1 MASEAGTAQTMNP
14 GSKADVCA
22 VVVTYHP
29 DPGFPDRL
37 DRVRPQVGRVVVVDN
52 GSSPQAREMLRNAAG
67 PDVGLIFN
75 DANLG
80 VATALNQG
88 VRHVMGSS
96 CRWVLTLDQDS
107 TVEPFL
113 VEALL
118 EAYNDFPKKEN
129 LAVVGSNYYD
139 EKRTKTLV
147 PESPAQPSCL
157 EQTTVITSGSMIS
170 VDAYAEVGPFRD
182 DFFIDHVDD
191 EYCLRARAMGYKVIL
206 CRRPVIRHSI
216 GGAVGKRFLGR
227 MVWSSNHS
235 ATRRYYMG
243 RNFSVLFREYLGMEP
258 RWILRTL
265 ARHLGFLAMMVLLED
280 RRCEKLRRFLI
291 GIPDGICGRTGPISF
306 DTIPDRWH
314 DR

>member
-37 DRVRPQVGRVVVVDN
+37 DRVRPKVGRVVVVDN

-75 DANLG
+75 DANFG

-96 CRWVLTLDQDS
+96 CQWVLTLDQDS

-118 EAYNDFPKKEN
+118 EAYNDFPMKEN

-170 VDAYAEVGPFRD
+170 VDAYAKVGPFRD

-227 MVWSSNHS
+227 MVWSSNHP
-235 ATRRYYMG
+235 AARRYYMA
-243 RNFSVLFREYLGMEP
+243 RNFLWVAREYLFFRPG
-258 RWILRTL
+258 WVILRVL
-265 ARHLGFLAMMVLLED
+265 RHAGFLLLMVLLEKERWGKIESTARGVRD
-280 RRCEKLRRFLI
+280 GLRPMPR
-291 GIPDGICGRTGPISF
+291 GDVAG
-306 DTIPDRWH
+306 
-314 DR
+314 

>member
-1 MASEAGTAQTMNP
+1 MASEGGTTQTVNS

-52 GSSPQAREMLRNAAG
+52 GSSPSAREMLRNAAG
-67 PDVGLIFN
+67 PDVELILN

-88 VRHVMGSS
+88 VGRVRERSF
-96 CRWVLTLDQDS
+96 RWALTLDQDS
-107 TVEPFL
+107 VVEPFL

-118 EAYNDFPKKEN
+118 EAYGAFPARDMV
-129 LAVVGSNYYD
+129 AVVGSNYYD
-139 EKRTKTLV
+139 EKRSKTLV

-157 EQTTVITSGSMIS
+157 EQTTVITSGSMVS
-170 VDAYAEVGPFRD
+170 MDAYAKVGPFRD

-216 GGAVGKRFLGR
+216 GGAVGKRILGGT
-227 MVWSSNHS
+227 VWSSNHS
-235 ATRRYYMG
+235 AARRYYMLK
-243 RNFSVLFREYLGMEP
+243 NFTV
-258 RWILRTL
+258 L
-265 ARHLGFLAMMVLLED
+265 ARAYWKAEPVWMAHRLLRHAAFFVLMALFEE
-280 RRCEKLRRFLI
+280 EKTAKIRNIAR
-291 GIPDGICGRTGPISF
+291 GIMDGVRVKYE
-306 DTIPDRWH
+306 
-314 DR
+314 

>member
-1 MASEAGTAQTMNP
+1 MNP

-37 DRVRPQVGRVVVVDN
+37 DRVRPQVRRVVVVDN
-52 GSSPQAREMLRNAAG
+52 GSSLQAREMLRNAAG
-67 PDVGLIFN
+67 PDVGLILN

-88 VRHVMGSS
+88 MRHVMGSS

-118 EAYNDFPKKEN
+118 EAYSGYPSGEKV
-129 LAVVGSNYYD
+129 AVVGSNYYD
-139 EKRTKTLV
+139 EIRGKTLL
-147 PESPAQPSCL
+147 PESPAQPPCL

-170 VDAYAEVGPFRD
+170 VAAYTKVGPFRD

-216 GGAVGKRFLGR
+216 GGAVGKRILGR
-227 MVWSSNHS
+227 TFWSSNHS
-235 ATRRYYMG
+235 AARRYYMA
-243 RNFSVLFREYLGMEP
+243 RNFVWVAREHLFFQPGWVTLRVL
-258 RWILRTL
+258 
-265 ARHLGFLAMMVLLED
+265 RHAGFLLLMALLEKERWGKIGGTARGILD
-280 RRCEKLRRFLI
+280 GLRRMPR
-291 GIPDGICGRTGPISF
+291 GGVAG
-306 DTIPDRWH
+306 
-314 DR
+314 

>member
-1 MASEAGTAQTMNP
+1 MTSEAGTPQTMNP

-67 PDVGLIFN
+67 PDVGLILN

-88 VRHVMGSS
+88 VRHIMGSS

-118 EAYNDFPKKEN
+118 EAYRVYPLGEKV
-129 LAVVGSNYYD
+129 AVVGSNYYD
-139 EKRTKTLV
+139 ETRGKTLV
-147 PESPAQPSCL
+147 PETQAQPPCL

-170 VDAYAEVGPFRD
+170 VDAYGKIGPFRD

-191 EYCLRARAMGYKVIL
+191 EYCLRARSKGYKVIL

-216 GGAVGKRFLGR
+216 GGAIAVRFLGKKI
-227 MVWSSNHS
+227 WSSNHS
-235 ATRRYYMG
+235 TARRYYMA
-243 RNFSVLFREYLGMEP
+243 RNFLWVAREYLF
-258 RWILRTL
+258 LRPGWVVL
-265 ARHLGFLAMMVLLED
+265 RALRHAVFLLLMVLLEKERWRKIKSTARGVRD
-280 RRCEKLRRFLI
+280 GLRRMPRGDLA
-291 GIPDGICGRTGPISF
+291 G
-306 DTIPDRWH
+306 
-314 DR
+314 

>member
-1 MASEAGTAQTMNP
+1 MNP

-67 PDVGLIFN
+67 PDVGLILN

-118 EAYNDFPKKEN
+118 EAYNDFPMKED

-139 EKRTKTLV
+139 EKRAKTLV

-170 VDAYAEVGPFRD
+170 VDAYARVGPFRD

-216 GGAVGKRFLGR
+216 GGAVGKRILGR

-235 ATRRYYMG
+235 AARRYYMA
-243 RNFSVLFREYLGMEP
+243 RNFLWVAREYLFSRPG
-258 RWILRTL
+258 WVTLRAL
-265 ARHLGFLAMMVLLED
+265 RHAGFLLLMVLLEKE
-280 RRCEKLRRFLI
+280 RLGKIKSTARGVR
-291 GIPDGICGRTGPISF
+291 DGIRRMPRGDVAG
-306 DTIPDRWH
+306 
-314 DR
+314 